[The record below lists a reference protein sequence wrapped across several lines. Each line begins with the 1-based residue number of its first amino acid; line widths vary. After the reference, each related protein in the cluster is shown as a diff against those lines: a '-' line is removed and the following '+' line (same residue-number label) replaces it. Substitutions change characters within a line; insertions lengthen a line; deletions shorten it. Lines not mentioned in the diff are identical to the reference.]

1 MLSKEIIQQIKQIQL
16 KAGHLVTE
24 ALSGEYSSAFKGLG
38 MEFDKV
44 REYAPG
50 DDIRTIDWNVTA
62 RMNQPFVK
70 VFREERELTI
80 MLMVD
85 VSGSLQFGTT
95 NRMKNELAAEL
106 AAVLAFLATKNND
119 KVGLILFTD
128 HVEQYIPPQKG
139 RSHVWRIIREALTF
153 EGQKKSTNISA
164 ALEFM
169 MQVTKR
175 RSSCFLLSDFCAHG
189 YEQSLKFA
197 SQRHDLT
204 CITFNDHREQQL
216 PDCGVVELF
225 DAESQ
230 EMITV
235 DTGHLK
241 TQKQFTKSFQTTQDE
256 RHRLFFRLGVDHFSV
271 NTTDS
276 VVNPLLKYIRKRER
290 HKS

>member
-44 REYAPG
+44 REYTAG
-50 DDIRTIDWNVTA
+50 DDVRTIDWNVTA

-80 MLMVD
+80 MLLVD

-95 NRMKNELAAEL
+95 KRMKNELAAEL

-139 RSHVWRIIREALTF
+139 RSHVWRIIREVLTF
-153 EGQKKSTNISA
+153 EGQKKSTNISS
-164 ALEFM
+164 ALDFL

-175 RSSCFLLSDFCAHG
+175 RCSCFLLSDFCTSG

-197 SQRHDLT
+197 SKRHDLT
-204 CITFNDHREQQL
+204 CISFLDKGETAL
-216 PDCGVVELF
+216 SDCGIVELF

-230 EMITV
+230 ENITV
-235 DTGHLK
+235 NTSSQSIRDHFS
-241 TQKQFTKSFQTTQDE
+241 QFYKNSTDARQN
-256 RHRLFFRLGVDHFSV
+256 LFFRLGLDHFSV
-271 NTTDS
+271 STTDS
-276 VVNPLLKYIRKRER
+276 VVTPLLKYIRRRER
-290 HKS
+290 IKP